1 MPKLKNSC
9 PRLVSEEEVQLQIE
23 RLKRAV
29 PTVDWEAVPRKKGSR
44 LMTIDKTIRR
54 FWERV
59 DTTGDCW
66 LWIGACNPQGYGLLR
81 SRAVSFLAH
90 RMSYVLTNGKI
101 PCGLW
106 VLHQCDTPACVNP
119 NHLWIGTDLDNARD
133 KQQKGRGNQPKG
145 EANGRSKLSQT
156 QVLEIVRR
164 YENETARSL
173 AEEFGVGI
181 DTIFHIV
188 SGRSWAWL
196 TKNDRAC
203 ITRCR

>member
-1 MPKLKNSC
+1 ML
-9 PRLVSEEEVQLQIE
+9 LQSE
-23 RLKRAV
+23 RLKRHA
-29 PTVDWEAVPRKKGSR
+29 PTVDWEAGPRKKGSR
-44 LMTIDKTIRR
+44 FMTIDKTIRR

-66 LWIGACNPQGYGLLR
+66 LWTGACNPQGYGLLR
-81 SRAVSFLAH
+81 SRTVAFLAH

-101 PCGLW
+101 PSGLW

-119 NHLWIGTDLDNARD
+119 NHLWLGTDLDNARD

-145 EANGRSKLSQT
+145 EENGRCKLSEA

-173 AEEFGVGI
+173 AEEFGVRI
-181 DTIFHIV
+181 DHIFNIV
-188 SGRSWAWL
+188 GGRSWAWL
-196 TKNDRAC
+196 TKIIAHV
-203 ITRCR
+203 